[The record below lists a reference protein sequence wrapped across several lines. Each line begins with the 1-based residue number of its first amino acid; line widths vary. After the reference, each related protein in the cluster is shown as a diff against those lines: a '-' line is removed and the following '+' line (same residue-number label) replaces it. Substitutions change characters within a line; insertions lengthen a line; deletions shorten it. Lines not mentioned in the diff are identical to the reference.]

1 MRVDTEVIINEHLE
15 KYAPTKI
22 VKIKG
27 IDVEVPNSVSC
38 LHHEDYNR
46 INGTNL
52 KPVPMIP
59 KSLLRLDPNLTF
71 KDKAKNVA
79 YQAKLAERER
89 AIKEVNDLREYNN
102 YQLYEHYYLEAKTR
116 LEADQSTSR
125 AEIMRTASESPRCT
139 ALEACKHF
147 QELPPTPLI
156 ERVLELSA
164 IEDKPQNNIRQ
175 YIEAIKQKQYAI
187 IDVLKNEANEPTIQ
201 ASITALS
208 NDLKTYQIFENKGY
222 IRDQHERNLLK
233 LDKDFVQKWLDDLAT
248 CNSHDLLDRQES
260 TAENQQKNIKNDREI
275 DIEIDNSPRPDF

>member
-1 MRVDTEVIINEHLE
+1 
-15 KYAPTKI
+15 
-22 VKIKG
+22 
-27 IDVEVPNSVSC
+27 
-38 LHHEDYNR
+38 
-46 INGTNL
+46 
-52 KPVPMIP
+52 MIP
-59 KSLLRLDPNLTF
+59 KSLLRLDPDLTF
-71 KDKAKNVA
+71 KDKDKNTA

-116 LEADQSTSR
+116 LEADQSASR

-164 IEDKPQNNIRQ
+164 IEDKPQTNIRQ

-187 IDVLKNEANEPTIQ
+187 IEVLKNEATEPTIQ

-233 LDKDFVQKWLDDLAT
+233 LDKDFVQNWLDHLAT
-248 CNSHDLLDRQES
+248 CNSHDLLDQQENTVKNRQENS
-260 TAENQQKNIKNDREI
+260 KNNREI